1 MKIIVALAVLV
12 LAGCSSQAP
21 SPPAAKKAEQAKPP
35 VAITQFYPTRPRVG
49 RGEQVE
55 LCYGV
60 DNATKVTLEPPI
72 EKVWPAQARC
82 FSIRPASTATFTL
95 TAWDDQGRSAS
106 KSVTIEV
113 GGAAKAAGAGPH
125 IIEVTVNKLEIAAGE
140 PVLVCYTARNAT
152 SVKIT
157 PGQGTGQTAERGCV
171 SDNPKAT
178 TTYQVVA
185 TGAGG
190 QTDSERVTVKV
201 R

>member
-1 MKIIVALAVLV
+1 MKVIVALAVLV
-12 LAGCSSQAP
+12 LAGCSSPAP
-21 SPPAAKKAEQAKPP
+21 STSAPKKTEQAKPP
-35 VAITQFYPTRPRVG
+35 VAITQFYPTAPRVD

-60 DNATKVTLEPPI
+60 DNATKVTLEPPV
-72 EKVWPAQARC
+72 EKVWPALARC
-82 FSIRPASTATFTL
+82 FAIRPASTATYTL

-106 KSVTIEV
+106 KSVAIEV
-113 GGAAKAAGAGPH
+113 GGAAAKGGAGPH
-125 IIEVTVNKLEIAAGE
+125 IVEVTVNKLEIAAGE

-157 PGQGTGQTAERGCV
+157 PGQGTGLTAERGCV